1 MRRLKLLILAAL
13 CLALAGCSLA
23 RPEAAESGGGDRW
36 IGFYVVPSQ
45 GYADHLANNP
55 YLEEY
60 GEFSAETDQ
69 FGTLTFSQ
77 DVLFA
82 VEDEA
87 GNYSFPGMEEGY
99 SLFIYQKYGQEGGD
113 RTVGVVSNMAP
124 GEETTQM
131 KYTDEGDLMSAS
143 GTVYFGPPLG
153 AANSWDPYTCG
164 VIWRYYRVY
173 QTEDG
178 RIYLNGDGDST
189 NGPMSHTA
197 TETYTS
203 TRNGETVQEETISI
217 TVAVEAVSRLERLTV
232 TQFDGENRVLSA
244 QDLALREDLP
254 AVHWAEGA
262 AWALVEEVSAEG
274 TVRTVYSVPAED
286 EDPVSHQV
294 VLLDDQGM
302 GVLAYLNI
310 Q

>member
-203 TRNGETVQEETISI
+203 TRNGETVQGET
-217 TVAVEAVSRLERLTV
+217 AVE
-232 TQFDGENRVLSA
+232 
-244 QDLALREDLP
+244 
-254 AVHWAEGA
+254 WAEGA